1 MGYIYLLTNTFN
13 NKQYVGQTMAKNI
26 TERWNTYR
34 KLVQCSIGRYLY
46 NAFLKHSVDSFKFQ
60 IICVCFDEDCNQY
73 EEDYIKKFNTIVPNG
88 YNLQSGGNNRR
99 QHPESI
105 LKKTMTIRNSP
116 NYEQYKKNISIRLT
130 GKGNPNFGKKMSDEQ
145 KKKISDTIK
154 RKKLS
159 KDFKE
164 TSEETKKK
172 ISESLKKYFSGNQIN
187 NKGVSKL
194 SKRVDKYSLDD
205 EYLETYNSLSEAA
218 RSLGVTSQ
226 INITRCCSDKH
237 TKYKTYKGFK
247 WKFNVN

>member
-1 MGYIYLLTNTFN
+1 MGYIYLLTNTIN

-26 TERWNTYR
+26 TKRWNTYR

-46 NAFLKHSVDSFKFQ
+46 NAFLKHGVDSFKFQ
-60 IICVCFDEDCNQY
+60 IICICFDEDCNKY
-73 EEDYIKKFNTIVPNG
+73 EEYYIKKFNTIVPNG

-145 KKKISDTIK
+145 KKKISES
-154 RKKLS
+154 KKNN
-159 KDFKE
+159 K
-164 TSEETKKK
+164 TSESTKQK
-172 ISESLKKYFSGNQIN
+172 ISESLKKHFSGNT
-187 NKGVSKL
+187 SKL
-194 SKRVDKYSLDD
+194 SKRVDKYSLND
-205 EYLETYNSLSEAA
+205 EYLETYNSISEAI
-218 RSLGVTSQ
+218 RSLGGGYATTIS
-226 INITRCCSDKH
+226 RCCSDKFPH
-237 TKYKTYKGFK
+237 CKTHRGFK